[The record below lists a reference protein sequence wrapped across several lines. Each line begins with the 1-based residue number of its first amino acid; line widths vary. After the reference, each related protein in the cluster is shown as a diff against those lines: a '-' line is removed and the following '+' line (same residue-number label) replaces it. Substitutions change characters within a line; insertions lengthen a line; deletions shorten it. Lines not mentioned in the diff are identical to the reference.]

1 MATEIFSETFDHP
14 SLDARL
20 SWRCPPSAW
29 SVANS
34 RLTIQPDVNTDF
46 WQKTHYGFE
55 ADNGHF
61 LFMRQEGNLVLSTKV
76 RLFPVHQYDQAGL
89 MVRFSPQCW
98 LKTSVEFEPDGPSRL
113 GVVVTNEGYSDWS
126 TQDFSDLADQLA
138 FRIRREGDDFFVEC
152 SHGRER
158 NRSPEVWSQLRV
170 AHLHLPKGAAIECG
184 LYACSPKDKG
194 FRAEFSLLK
203 IKKAT

>member
-1 MATEIFSETFDHP
+1 MATEILSETFDRPHF
-14 SLDARL
+14 DARL
-20 SWRCPPSAW
+20 EWRCPPAVW
-29 SVANS
+29 SIS
-34 RLTIQPDVNTDF
+34 DSGLTIAPDAKTDF

-61 LFMRQEGNLVLSTKV
+61 LFLRQEGNLILSTKV

-126 TQDFSDLADQLA
+126 TQDFSDPSDQLA
-138 FRIRREGDDFFVEC
+138 FRIRRERDDFVVEC
-152 SHGRER
+152 SHRS
-158 NRSPEVWSQLRV
+158 NLDRSPEVWSQLRV
-170 AHLHLPKGAAIECG
+170 AHLHLPNVAPVECG

-194 FRAEFSLLK
+194 LRAEFSLLK
-203 IKKAT
+203 IEKAT